1 MGTPVPNVG
10 NGLRNGNGPSDRAS
24 LLISNI
30 ARVLGLAIAAHEV
43 FLNTEIRGSALAI
56 SALFF
61 AGAQGLETFLQGGK
75 K

>member
-1 MGTPVPNVG
+1 MTVANA
-10 NGLRNGNGPSDRAS
+10 LKNGNGNDRLT
-24 LLISNI
+24 LLVSNI
-30 ARVLGLAIAAHEV
+30 ARLVGIAIAAFEV
-43 FLNTEIRGSALAI
+43 FGHDQIRGSALAI

>member
-1 MGTPVPNVG
+1 VITSMVNN
-10 NGLRNGNGPSDRAS
+10 NGFRNGNGADKFT
-24 LLISNI
+24 LLVSNI
-30 ARVLGLAIAAHEV
+30 ARLVGIGIAASEV
-43 FLNTEIRGSALAI
+43 FGRAEIRGSALAI

>member
-1 MGTPVPNVG
+1 MGIQVTNVG
-10 NGLRNGNGPSDRAS
+10 NGFRNGNGQDRFTV
-24 LLISNI
+24 LISNI

-43 FLNTEIRGSALAI
+43 FLHTEIRGSALAI